1 MLKNTSY
8 EGPKSDETTIISHGV
23 KIEGKVS
30 SSGNIR
36 VEGEIQGDI
45 TSQGKVIVGE
55 NGKVNGQISGEDITI
70 GGKVSGTVR
79 AKEKLVL
86 DSKGNLKGDIFT
98 KILLVEAGAKF
109 DGKSNMGDSGSNW
122 ESKETLKQ
130 TDTSKK

>member
-30 SSGNIR
+30 CNGNIR

-55 NGKVNGQISGEDITI
+55 NGKVNGQISGDDVTI
-70 GGKVSGTVR
+70 GGKVSGTIR

-109 DGKSNMGDSGSNW
+109 DGKSNMGDSGSSW
-122 ESKETLKQ
+122 EPKETPKS

>member
-1 MLKNTSY
+1 M
-8 EGPKSDETTIISHGV
+8 
-23 KIEGKVS
+23 
-30 SSGNIR
+30 
-36 VEGEIQGDI
+36 
-45 TSQGKVIVGE
+45 IVGE
-55 NGKVNGQISGEDITI
+55 NGKVNGQISGDDVTI
-70 GGKVSGTVR
+70 GGKVSGTIR

-122 ESKETLKQ
+122 EPKETPKS

>member
-122 ESKETLKQ
+122 DSKETPKQ
-130 TDTSKK
+130 TETSKK